1 MRSQLPTLEL
11 DAVFEAKEE
20 VAVDVKNSLTE
31 IMTTYGY
38 QIVQVCRF
46 SLTVAVEMQTLRGRL
61 VSYSTN
67 GISKRSAIVA
77 NRSSLQI

>member
-38 QIVQVCRF
+38 QIVQVRENC
-46 SLTVAVEMQTLRGRL
+46 S
-61 VSYSTN
+61 
-67 GISKRSAIVA
+67 
-77 NRSSLQI
+77 SSLSLSETSNSPLSCFAMHVDEIASLSM

>member
-38 QIVQVCRF
+38 QIVQVCQWF
-46 SLTVAVEMQTLRGRL
+46 YLLPSH
-61 VSYSTN
+61 
-67 GISKRSAIVA
+67 
-77 NRSSLQI
+77 